1 MPNFKV
7 EQWPIEKVK
16 PYPKNP
22 RRNERAVD
30 AVANSIRDFGMR
42 VPVVCDKNGVIITGH
57 TRRLAAI
64 KLGMKVIPVHIAN
77 ISDVKANAYR
87 LADNKTN
94 ELASWDFELLA
105 EQIKELN
112 LEDIDMSKFGF
123 KEVELK
129 ELLGFDPEQNE
140 KDNAIPEKAKP
151 RTRVGQLWA
160 LGDHRLLV
168 GDSSLVENWTRL
180 LGDGESLDMVFTD
193 PPYGVAYEGKTKEKM
208 KIQNDEEED
217 LDKIVFPALGNAITK
232 TKAGGCWYV
241 TVPSRPV
248 HIRFAQFLNERGVL
262 RQILQWNKDAF
273 VMGHSDYHYQHEPI
287 LYGWKPGQKHQEPET
302 RNQTSVW
309 NVARPK
315 KSELHPT
322 TKPLELVEKA
332 IVNSSKKG
340 WIVGDPFCGSGT
352 TLIAAEKTGR
362 RARVLELDT
371 KYADVILQRWEDYT
385 GKKAEVLK

>member
-1 MPNFKV
+1 MKV
-7 EQWPIEKVK
+7 EMWPLEKVK
-16 PYPKNP
+16 PFEKNP
-22 RRNERAVD
+22 RRNEKAVE
-30 AVANSIRDFGMR
+30 AVA
-42 VPVVCDKNGVIITGH
+42 
-57 TRRLAAI
+57 
-64 KLGMKVIPVHIAN
+64 
-77 ISDVKANAYR
+77 
-87 LADNKTN
+87 
-94 ELASWDFELLA
+94 AS
-105 EQIKELN
+105 IKE
-112 LEDIDMSKFGF
+112 FGF

-129 ELLGFDPEQNE
+129 ELLGFDPDQNE
-140 KDNAIPEKAKP
+140 KDNAIPEKSKS
-151 RTRVGQLWA
+151 RTRVGHLWA

-180 LGDGESLDMVFTD
+180 LGDSESLDMVFTD